1 MYCTANCL
9 ELKNVSFSYGDKEV
23 LHSVSMSLKKG
34 GQYAI
39 VGPSGSAGVSLAL
52 LKSSY
57 SGNSEW
63 FHAVMRKQY
72 VSILQELEDDTSFCV
87 GLFNGAAG
95 IAMAAHEV
103 LSHEACHKILLISEL
118 RILIV

>member
-39 VGPSGSAGVSLAL
+39 VGPSGSG
-52 LKSSY
+52 KT
-57 SGNSEW
+57 
-63 FHAVMRKQY
+63 
-72 VSILQELEDDTSFCV
+72 SII
-87 GLFNGAAG
+87 N
-95 IAMAAHEV
+95 I
-103 LSHEACHKILLISEL
+103 IP
-118 RILIV
+118 

>member
-39 VGPSGSAGVSLAL
+39 VGPSGSGKTSIIIIISVIVDPQRRRYGMPHWGGAL
-52 LKSSY
+52 HHQDS
-57 SGNSEW
+57 
-63 FHAVMRKQY
+63 RR
-72 VSILQELEDDTSFCV
+72 
-87 GLFNGAAG
+87 
-95 IAMAAHEV
+95 
-103 LSHEACHKILLISEL
+103 ISA
-118 RILIV
+118 IP

>member
-39 VGPSGSAGVSLAL
+39 VGPSGSGKTSIIIHNSLMRSF
-52 LKSSY
+52 LK
-57 SGNSEW
+57 G
-63 FHAVMRKQY
+63 FP
-72 VSILQELEDDTSFCV
+72 
-87 GLFNGAAG
+87 
-95 IAMAAHEV
+95 
-103 LSHEACHKILLISEL
+103 
-118 RILIV
+118 